1 MTKIAKKHLFPL
13 LFNMVTA
20 MLFGFMLTSC
30 LGEDPFEKQRKADE
44 ATIRAYVADKKLQ
57 GDFTDSGL
65 YYDTIT
71 NDRIKSQ
78 RVVRVTENSIVQI
91 SYKLTD
97 LQGILLQ
104 KDSIYI
110 FQPSVGSFF
119 AGLSKGI
126 LFTRKGQNAIFIIPS
141 LLALGSQATSVGGVA
156 VAPNSCL
163 RLEVTVNEI
172 RNPSEQDVFENGLI
186 KNHVT
191 KKGLKITKD
200 SSEVVFVRTSA
211 PVLTGARFKLGDEV
225 KITYIGRKLDDSK
238 FDEGTL
244 PSSGTSPLQGYIK
257 GFMTGITMMR
267 EGETGFIY
275 VNSTSAY
282 GAAGTSG
289 KIAPFTPLVFEIT
302 ALSR

>member
-1 MTKIAKKHLFPL
+1 MA
-13 LFNMVTA
+13 TA
-20 MLFGFMLTSC
+20 ILFGFMLTSC

-44 ATIRAYVADKKLQ
+44 STIRAYVATQKLQ
-57 GDFTDSGL
+57 GSFTDSGL

-71 NDRIKSQ
+71 NDPIKSQ

-126 LFTRKGQNAIFIIPS
+126 LLTRKGQNAIFIIPS
-141 LLALGSQATSVGGVA
+141 LLAIGSKAANVGGVS

-163 RLEVTVNEI
+163 RLEVTVI
-172 RNPSEQDVFENGLI
+172 DVRSASEQDFYENQLI
-186 KNHVT
+186 KNHIA
-191 KKGLKITKD
+191 KKMLKITKD
-200 SSEVVFVRTSA
+200 SSGVVFVRTS
-211 PVLTGARFKLGDEV
+211 VENTTGARFKIGDNV
-225 KITYIGRKLDDSK
+225 KITYEGRKLDDTT
-238 FDEGTL
+238 FDKGTL
-244 PSSGTSPLQGYIK
+244 PQNSPDPAPLQGYVK
-257 GFMTGITMMR
+257 GFMAGITMMR
-267 EGETGFIY
+267 EGEKGFIY
-275 VNSTSAY
+275 MNSSAAY
-282 GAAGTSG
+282 GAAGTAG